1 MENKRVANLVLV
13 ELPRKTSYFVGAKNL
28 DRSGGTVCIVYDDG
42 SYEQRPM
49 DNGMDAE
56 FDFGQ
61 EGPALVKLKYGGQE
75 TLFQVQVQQPQV
87 RRFVVKKPPAKTRY
101 LAGEKLDLT
110 GLVLFAEYET
120 GEKEPWP
127 NLPEVNY
134 TVKDGDAVYP
144 LTISGITIPIYIK
157 VSPAKLVGIRMGK
170 LPDKTEYLER
180 AEAFDPSGGTI
191 IQAFD
196 SGAEKEISL
205 TMNSVRGFS
214 NLVTGEQTLTV
225 QVGPMTTTF
234 QVMIRPKQAT
244 RLQVISSPAKV
255 NYIEGQEI
263 SMEGLRLSAEYDNG
277 ETHVIEEFGWEP
289 KTADLN
295 TMCVL
300 VSADGASVEIPVGVS
315 PRQITG
321 IYVERLPDK
330 VKYLEKKETLNAEGG
345 QLRLEYNFGG
355 PNIIPIS
362 SEMVHG
368 FDNRQAGECKV
379 EVQYQGFTATFSVE
393 ITPQQLI
400 GILVT
405 TPPSKTT
412 YAPGEKFDPAG
423 MTVSG
428 FYNNGLLQPI
438 TSYAIM
444 PDRPLEKQDVAV
456 IIGNM
461 DKSAVVAIS
470 VDEKFRETEPEIH
483 IEEFLA
489 QIAPEPEAAPEP
501 KPEPEPEPK
510 GLRRF
515 FYPSAARLRG
525 LHDD

>member
-1 MENKRVANLVLV
+1 
-13 ELPRKTSYFVGAKNL
+13 
-28 DRSGGTVCIVYDDG
+28 
-42 SYEQRPM
+42 
-49 DNGMDAE
+49 
-56 FDFGQ
+56 
-61 EGPALVKLKYGGQE
+61 
-75 TLFQVQVQQPQV
+75 
-87 RRFVVKKPPAKTRY
+87 
-101 LAGEKLDLT
+101 
-110 GLVLFAEYET
+110 
-120 GEKEPWP
+120 
-127 NLPEVNY
+127 
-134 TVKDGDAVYP
+134 
-144 LTISGITIPIYIK
+144 
-157 VSPAKLVGIRMGK
+157 
-170 LPDKTEYLER
+170 
-180 AEAFDPSGGTI
+180 
-191 IQAFD
+191 
-196 SGAEKEISL
+196 
-205 TMNSVRGFS
+205 
-214 NLVTGEQTLTV
+214 
-225 QVGPMTTTF
+225 
-234 QVMIRPKQAT
+234 
-244 RLQVISSPAKV
+244 
-255 NYIEGQEI
+255 
-263 SMEGLRLSAEYDNG
+263 MEGLRLSAEYDNG

-444 PDRPLEKQDVAV
+444 PDRPLERQDVAV

-470 VDEKFRETEPEIH
+470 VDEKFRETEPEIP